1 MNSQH
6 KLQKKPLIYIQKN
19 TDDLEF
25 AQSKL
30 CLKKSISY
38 RIRLAAFL
46 VSTLTVFGCS
56 TTLLQA
62 DFENYDDG
70 SPVGIDGIPPEP
82 GAPLD
87 GEPEGDWVI
96 PEGLICN
103 GTTYSVRTDDA
114 IAGQKSLVLQYAR
127 LPHCIDDCRFCEE
140 LAILNFDPVT
150 PSDDS
155 SPIRFLW
162 NGMISDTLDDTKL
175 EVAIREADVF
185 FSKIRLLISED
196 RLEVFEGTNLEKI
209 IFNDFGSVH
218 SIFIRISPSDGTY
231 GVQVAAPGLPTPPNN
246 ADPCVFPNVA
256 CGDFSTSNFD
266 PSKLVMRMQFLGLPP
281 GVSSTS
287 QPEYR
292 VDSINI
298 TQ

>member
-1 MNSQH
+1 MNSQ
-6 KLQKKPLIYIQKN
+6 LTTQNKPPARNQESR
-19 TDDLEF
+19 DDLEF

-30 CLKKSISY
+30 YIKHLIGNQIS
-38 RIRLAAFL
+38 LAAFL
-46 VSTLTVFGCS
+46 VLSLTVVGCS
-56 TTLLQA
+56 STLLQA

-70 SPVGIDGIPPEP
+70 APVGIDGIPPEP

-87 GEPEGDWVI
+87 GEPDGDWVI
-96 PEGLICN
+96 PEGPVCN
-103 GTTYSVRTDDA
+103 GTTYSVSTDDA
-114 IAGQKSLVLQYAR
+114 ISGQKSLVLQYAR

-140 LAILNFDPVT
+140 LAVLNFDPVS
-150 PSDDS
+150 PSDDG

-162 NGMISDTLDDTKL
+162 NGRISDTLDDTKL
-175 EVAIREADVF
+175 EVAIREADEF
-185 FSKIRLLISED
+185 FSKVRLLISQD
-196 RLEVFEGTNLEKI
+196 RLEVFEGTTLEKI
-209 IFNDFGSVH
+209 IFNDFGAVH
-218 SIFIRISPSDGTY
+218 SIFVRISPSDGSY
-231 GVQVAAPGLPTPPNN
+231 GVQVAAPGLPIPPNN

-281 GVSSTS
+281 SVSSTS

>member
-6 KLQKKPLIYIQKN
+6 TPQNKPPACNQKN
-19 TDDLEF
+19 KDELEF
-25 AQSKL
+25 AQSKPGIKQL
-30 CLKKSISY
+30 IGK
-38 RIRLAAFL
+38 RIRLVVFL
-46 VSTLTVFGCS
+46 ALSLTVVGCS
-56 TTLLQA
+56 STLLQA
-62 DFENYDDG
+62 DFEGYEDG
-70 SPVGIDGIPPEP
+70 EPIGIDDIPPDP
-82 GAPLD
+82 GAPLV
-87 GEPEGDWVI
+87 GEPDGDWVI
-96 PEGLICN
+96 PEGPVCN

-127 LPHCIDDCRFCEE
+127 LPHCIDDCSFCEE
-140 LAILNFDPVT
+140 LAVLNFDPVS
-150 PSDDS
+150 PIDDGR
-155 SPIRFLW
+155 PIRFLW
-162 NGMISDTLDDTKL
+162 NGKISDTLDDTKL

-185 FSKIRLLISED
+185 FSKLRLLISQD
-196 RLEVFEGTNLEKI
+196 RLEVFQGTSLEKI
-209 IFNDFGSVH
+209 IFNNFGAVH
-218 SIFIRISPSDGTY
+218 SIFIRITPSDGSY
-231 GVQVAAPGLPTPPNN
+231 GVQVSAPGLPTPPNN

-266 PSKLVMRMQFLGLPP
+266 PSQLVMRMQFLGLPP